1 LAETGAWDWD
11 RALGEM
17 PGRWTETAG
26 ELRQFADLAGREG
39 ATRVYDVGCGAGRHT
54 AYLAARGFEVT
65 ASDVSPSA
73 MEHTRRTLAGAGLS
87 ARLLRSDIRRSPL
100 AAASFHAV
108 VAFNVVYHAT
118 RAEVQAVLDALAAI
132 LAPGGLLL
140 ITFKSTL
147 DEDCG
152 RGRELGPMT
161 WAPVSGVE
169 AGIPHYYADEAEV
182 RRLMAPF
189 EIVSLVLKLE
199 FPPVPGADRRRAHW
213 VVVAR
218 AGQAPDRQRPA

>member
-1 LAETGAWDWD
+1 MAETRGWDWD

-26 ELRQFADLAGREG
+26 ELRQFADLAAREG
-39 ATRVYDVGCGAGRHT
+39 ATRVCDIGCGAGRHT
-54 AYLAARGFEVT
+54 AYLAARGFDVT

-73 MEHTRRTLAGAGLS
+73 MEHTRRALAGAGLS

-100 AAASFHAV
+100 AAASFDAV

-118 RAEVQAVLDALAAI
+118 RVEVEAVLAAVASV

-147 DEDCG
+147 DEDFG

-169 AGIPHYYADEAEV
+169 TGIPHYYADEAEV
-182 RRLMAPF
+182 RRLMTDF
-189 EIVSLVLKLE
+189 EIVSLVLKQE
-199 FPPVPGADRRRAHW
+199 HPSVPGADRRRAHW
-213 VVVAR
+213 IVVAR
-218 AGQAPDRQRPA
+218 AGGASAAG

>member
-1 LAETGAWDWD
+1 MAETRGWDWD

-26 ELRQFADLAGREG
+26 ELRLFADLAAREG
-39 ATRVYDVGCGAGRHT
+39 ARRVYDIGCGAGRHT
-54 AYLAARGFEVT
+54 AYLAMRGFEVT

-73 MEHTRRTLAGAGLS
+73 LEHTRRILADAGLS

-100 AAASFHAV
+100 VAATFDAV

-118 RAEVQAVLDALAAI
+118 RPEVEAVIDAVAAI

-147 DEDCG
+147 DDDCG
-152 RGRELGPMT
+152 RGRQLAPMT
-161 WAPVSGVE
+161 WAPVSGIE
-169 AGIPHYYADEAEV
+169 AGIAHYYADEAEV

-189 EIVSLVLKLE
+189 EIVSLVLKQE
-199 FPPVPGADRRRAHW
+199 FPPVPGTDRWRAHW

-218 AGQAPDRQRPA
+218 AGRAPGQG